1 MAATSAETSRRPLKS
16 RSTRWAGWSAGW
28 LVRHGAAPNGISAA
42 SVVFAIAGG
51 ALFVA
56 AGEGW
61 LPWRAGWLLGA
72 VCVQA
77 RLICN
82 LLDGMV
88 AIEGGKKSATG
99 DIWNEAPDR
108 FADALLLVGAGIG
121 CGQPWLGAGAAWA
134 AAMTAYVRAL
144 GAGLTG
150 KQDFSGPGAKP
161 QRMAA
166 LTAGAVTA
174 VVTGP
179 GMGRIAMMAAL
190 ALICLLTVWT
200 IFSRLRGL
208 AAALRSKQP

>member
-1 MAATSAETSRRPLKS
+1 MAAKLA
-16 RSTRWAGWSAGW
+16 RS
-28 LVRHGAAPNGISAA
+28 GATPNGISAA
-42 SVVFAIAGG
+42 SVVFALAGG

-56 AGEGW
+56 AGQHWIWPWSGW
-61 LPWRAGWLLGA
+61 LGGA
-72 VCVQA
+72 LCVQA

-121 CGQPWLGAGAAWA
+121 SGQPWLGVVSAWA

-144 GAGLTG
+144 GASLTG
-150 KQDFSGPGAKP
+150 KQDFSGPFAKP

-166 LTAGAVTA
+166 LTVGSVITA
-174 VVTGP
+174 MTTFPSTHWLLFGETSAP
-179 GMGRIAMMAAL
+179 GTNPEMQWAL
-190 ALICLLTVWT
+190 WLVSVGTVFT
-200 IFSRLRGL
+200 IFRRLVRL
-208 AAALRSKQP
+208 AAELKKLRNV